1 MNTKRMFD
9 ELTGAKLS
17 RPRLFAHVI
26 WSLVSQAG
34 RHSMSVGEV
43 CKMVRGTSGI
53 QPSAYQVKSV
63 MAELENMR
71 AVLFVHGSV
80 KGRGTEVRYEAG
92 EAIIAALI
100 CYSYGLID
108 SDVHDAAIQA
118 TFSLWVVQ
126 REALQAIVK
135 YNQELDANALDESN
149 G

>member
-1 MNTKRMFD
+1 MFD
-9 ELTGAKLS
+9 ELTGRKLP
-17 RPRLFAHVI
+17 RPVLFAHVI

-63 MAELENMR
+63 MAELKDMR
-71 AVLFVHGSV
+71 AVVFVEGAQ
-80 KGRGTEVRYEAG
+80 KGRGLEVRYEAG

-108 SDVHDAAIQA
+108 SGVHDAAIQA
-118 TFSLWVVQ
+118 TFSLWVIQ
-126 REALQAIVK
+126 REALQEIVK
-135 YNQELDANALDESN
+135 YNRELDESAL
-149 G
+149 GGGE